1 MSRVSLPPS
10 RSNSGLLSSLATQA
24 IGGKLKCLFIFTW
37 PRCCDHISESY
48 QLRIWKFWVDMTCNV
63 MHEGHAKKVIGVHF
77 LQIYRAAPL
86 RHGALQRP
94 LHWIFDHKPVG
105 PQTPRLPTPQNTVS
119 VCHRSG
125 GTAQ

>member
-1 MSRVSLPPS
+1 
-10 RSNSGLLSSLATQA
+10 
-24 IGGKLKCLFIFTW
+24 
-37 PRCCDHISESY
+37 
-48 QLRIWKFWVDMTCNV
+48 MTCNV
-63 MHEGHAKKVIGVHF
+63 MHEGHAKNIIGVHF

-94 LHWIFDHKPVG
+94 LHWISDHEPVG

-125 GTAQ
+125 GTAQQRTLLPDSAGSAEFVNGLIDGYLPFLTLSLSTSASSMLAVGIVLAFSTKFCQEGFMT